1 VKEENVIVTSLRQTK
16 EFAQKF
22 AQKLKGGDVICLIGN
37 LGSGKTYLTKFIA
50 ETLGVEEKEI
60 ISPTFVYYRKHKG
73 KKFTVN
79 HFDFYRIEDEFEA
92 ESIALDDALSKDTI
106 TFIEWADK
114 IPSLLPQERITIKIK
129 NLGGEK
135 REFLIRRMP

>member
-22 AQKLKGGDVICLIGN
+22 AQTLKGGDVICLIGN

-73 KKFTVN
+73 KN
-79 HFDFYRIEDEFEA
+79 
-92 ESIALDDALSKDTI
+92 
-106 TFIEWADK
+106 
-114 IPSLLPQERITIKIK
+114 SL
-129 NLGGEK
+129 
-135 REFLIRRMP
+135 